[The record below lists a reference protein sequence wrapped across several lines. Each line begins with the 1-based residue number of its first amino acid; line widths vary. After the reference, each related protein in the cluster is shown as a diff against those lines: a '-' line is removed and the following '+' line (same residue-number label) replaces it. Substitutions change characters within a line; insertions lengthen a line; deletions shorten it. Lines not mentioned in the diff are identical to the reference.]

1 MADRRADGSSCEDY
15 EEMVAEGH
23 LISDGRDARCVL
35 EIIMWMNRHILMKVP
50 VGHEEEPELT
60 TNDFLHGVR

>member
-1 MADRRADGSSCEDY
+1 
-15 EEMVAEGH
+15 MVTEGH
-23 LISDGRDARCVL
+23 LISDGRDVRCVL